1 MLPAVSIIMP
11 TFNRLEFLPPAIESV
26 FAQTFTQ
33 WELIIADDGSGA
45 ETRAYLQSLADP
57 RVRVLWL
64 AHSGRPSAVS
74 NAALREARGEY
85 VAFLDSDDLW
95 LPGKLEAQIESL
107 RRHPERG
114 WSYTKFSLVNESGA
128 PIAARTA
135 QWPVASGWILEKLLH
150 ESTVIAQPSVV
161 VSRQLL
167 EQLGAFD
174 ERLIMCYDDEL
185 WLRLAA
191 HSEIDGI
198 DAPLTLVRRHR
209 HHSGSDVIAWRDRR
223 RVFEQALRAHGGGP
237 LHPILHKLRAQMSAG
252 LSKSQAAAGQR
263 AGALGTLL
271 ASLPHTAPYPKCW
284 LGALLAVVRAFVP
297 TPVRRLARRALRT
310 SGSTLTSLPREFCS
324 ILTRSQRRSVLA
336 AQAISL
342 AMALSTVVGIAAI
355 APFFAVLGD
364 PRLIERWGALHWLYE
379 HAGFAGPRSFVAALG
394 IAFIGVVLL
403 ANLINVLGSLAM
415 NRLALRIGTELQTA
429 LFAEYLSRP
438 YRFHAATSSTAL
450 FNNVVNEPAR
460 VTYGILQHAF
470 TLVTN
475 LVTASFIIL
484 SILIVKP
491 ALAAAMVVGL
501 AGGYALIYLTVRN
514 RLLRVGQAQSVHA
527 TEQAQTVNESL
538 GAIKEIIVL
547 QAQDLFR
554 GRFER
559 ASRSFSRAAAHSQ
572 FVAQTPRYI
581 MECVAAAGLVG
592 LAMALQGA
600 QGGVGPWLGQLTF
613 LAFAAYRLLPILQ
626 QAFAAIV
633 RIRADRAA
641 LALIAP
647 DLLSARARGSTSP
660 SDAPAAPA
668 KSGSPWRGRTH
679 WEIELNEISFRYAPD
694 RPWALGG
701 VSLRIPARATVGIV
715 GANGSGKS
723 TLVDVIA
730 GLLVPETGRMEVGA
744 LLIDDANRA
753 HWQSRIAYVPQS
765 IYLLDATIAQNIAL
779 GVAPHDID
787 PERLRNAVRLTQLD
801 DFIEALPQGL
811 EHPVGERGIRLSG
824 GQRQRIGI
832 ARALYR
838 DATVLLLDEATNALD
853 GLTEQELMQTLQRL
867 RGKYTTVVVAHRMS
881 TVRACDVIFQIE
893 NGKLAGSGTYEGL
906 LENSEA
912 FRRMAGLR

>member
-11 TFNRLEFLPPAIESV
+11 TFDRLAFLPPAIESV

-64 AHSGRPSAVS
+64 PHSGRPSAVS

-95 LPGKLEAQIESL
+95 LPGKLEVQIESL
-107 RRHPERG
+107 RRHPERR
-114 WSYTKFSLVNESGA
+114 WSYTKFSLVNESGD
-128 PIAARTA
+128 PIVARTA
-135 QWPVASGWILEKLLH
+135 EWPVPSGWILEKLLH
-150 ESTVIAQPSVV
+150 EITVIAQPSVL

-174 ERLIMCYDDEL
+174 EQLIMCYDDEL

-223 RVFEQALRAHGGGP
+223 RVFEKALRANGGGP
-237 LHPILHKLRAQMSAG
+237 LHPILRKLRAQMSAG

-284 LGALLAVVRAFVP
+284 LGALLAVARAFVP
-297 TPVRRLARRALRT
+297 APVRRLARRAVRT
-310 SGSTLTSLPREFCS
+310 FGSTLTSLPRELCS
-324 ILTRSQRRSVLA
+324 ILTRRQRRSVLA

-342 AMALSTVVGIAAI
+342 AMALSTVGGIAAI

-364 PRLIERWGALHWLYE
+364 PRLIDRWGALHWLYA
-379 HAGFAGPRSFVAALG
+379 HAGFAGQRSFVAALG

-415 NRLALRIGTELQTA
+415 NRLALRIGTELQTT
-429 LFAEYLSRP
+429 LFAEYMSRP

-491 ALAAAMVVGL
+491 VLALAMVIGL
-501 AGGYALIYLTVRN
+501 AGGYTLIYLTVRN
-514 RLLRVGQAQSVHA
+514 RLLRVGQAQSRHA

-554 GRFER
+554 GRFEQ

-647 DLLSARARGSTSP
+647 DLRSARAGGKPPASAAAAQSRGL
-660 SDAPAAPA
+660 
-668 KSGSPWRGRTH
+668 WRDRIH
-679 WEIELNEISFRYAPD
+679 WDIQLEEISFRYGPD

-730 GLLVPETGRMEVGA
+730 GLLVPDTGRMEVGGV
-744 LLIDDANRA
+744 LIDDANRA
-753 HWQSRIAYVPQS
+753 AWQSRIAYVPQS

-779 GVAPHDID
+779 GVASQDID
-787 PERLRNAVRLTQLD
+787 QERLREALRLTQLD
-801 DFIEALPQGL
+801 DFIEALPRGL
-811 EHPVGERGIRLSG
+811 DHKVGERGIQLSG

-838 DATVLLLDEATNALD
+838 EASVLLLDEATNALD

-867 RGKYTTVVVAHRMS
+867 HGRYTSVVVAHRMS

-893 NGKLAGSGTYEGL
+893 NGKVAGSGTYEGL
-906 LENSEA
+906 IENSEA